1 MKKILFFTV
10 VLGLSAISFAQ
21 TTSYKKMPS
30 LGVNFFLQDFK
41 TPALINSSSLSGVL
55 TNKSWAKGNDMSFG
69 LGIQYLTGLTE
80 HVDFSTNLGGS
91 LLNFPFRPEAGIS
104 ATGSSSRLLLE
115 WDAGVN
121 IKLLT
126 DKYFLVPYI
135 NAGIGASMYA
145 GTYFAAYIPIGG
157 GLQFNL
163 GDGVFL
169 NTQMNYRSQVSVLSS
184 NHFNYS
190 VGFSTALKERKVAPP
205 VVVAPP
211 PPPPPAPA
219 DTDGDGII
227 DANDK
232 CPTVPGILKYNGCPV
247 PDTDGDGINDENDK
261 CPTVKGLAKYEG
273 CPIPDT
279 DKDGINDEE
288 DKCPTVAGL
297 ARYQGCPI
305 PDTDGDGIND
315 EVDKCPHVKGVPE
328 FSGCPSLNFNPPDVK
343 FANNSTVLTKPSKVE
358 LDKGVKVLND
368 NPQLKLYVEGHTSS
382 TGSAKLNDKL
392 SLDRAFSV
400 KSYLVGKGIKA
411 DRLTATGFGSSKPI
425 ADNKTK
431 EGQNANRRVEFK
443 LQEN

>member
-10 VLGLSAISFAQ
+10 VLGLSVIGFAQ

-30 LGVNFFLQDFK
+30 FGVNFFLQDFK
-41 TPALINSSSLSGVL
+41 TPALLNSSSLSGVL
-55 TNKSWAKGNDMSFG
+55 ANKSWAKANDMSLG
-69 LGIQYLTGLTE
+69 LSLQYLTGLTE
-80 HVDFSTNLGGS
+80 HVDFTTTLGGT
-91 LLNFPFRPEAGIS
+91 LLSYPFRPESGVVAV
-104 ATGSSSRLLLE
+104 GSNNLLLE

-126 DKYFLVPYI
+126 DKYFLVPYL
-135 NAGIGASMYA
+135 NAGIGASMYT
-145 GTYFAAYIPIGG
+145 GTYFAAYIPVGG

-163 GDGVFL
+163 GDGIFL
-169 NTQMNYRSQVSVLSS
+169 NTQMNYRSQVSVLAT
-184 NHFNYS
+184 NHFNYTL
-190 VGFSTALKERKVAPP
+190 GFNVALKERKVAP
-205 VVVAPP
+205 VVVAAPP
-211 PPPPPAPA
+211 PPPPPAPV

-227 DANDK
+227 DQNDK
-232 CPTVPGILKYNGCPV
+232 CPTVPGIAKYQGCPV

-288 DKCPTVAGL
+288 DKCPTVAGV

-315 EVDKCPHVKGVPE
+315 EEDKCPHVKGTAE
-328 FSGCPSLNFNPPDVK
+328 FFGCPYLNFKGQDIK
-343 FANNSTVLTKPSKVE
+343 FANNSTVLTKSSKTE

-368 NPQLKLYVEGHTSS
+368 NPLLKLYVEGHTSS
-382 TGSAKLNDKL
+382 TGTDKLNNKL

-400 KSYLVGKGIKA
+400 KSYLVGKGITA
-411 DRLTATGFGSSKPI
+411 DRLTATGLGSSKPI

-431 EGQNANRRVEFK
+431 EGQNANRRVEFH